1 MYIIYRLILLFLF
14 LHCIC
19 DTRHLKMYDN
29 DTLLKTLDITD
40 EDFVDNCNYLDY
52 ETDLESLLGGKDDL
66 NIAQINIRGLIG
78 KQSSLIQE
86 TTPDNST
93 IDLYILCET
102 WLTETNQTKINIPN
116 YTYIGKHRSNKK
128 GGGVGFLIHE
138 NLSYKERV
146 DLSLTYTSELEYM
159 FVEIKTK
166 KANIVVGS
174 VYRPPHTKEKHF
186 MNDYKQLMRQIK
198 GENIEDVILGMDH
211 NMDLLKASK
220 HKHTQDFLD
229 YNLEQD
235 LLPTITKPTRISRTC
250 ASLLDNVFLSRN
262 LQHSFTSGILE
273 VDLSDHLPCLVVL
286 KDQKNS
292 TKLQKEIKFRKIN
305 KYNIRKL
312 DEDIKSYHWQSILSN
327 LSTEESFTQLHKVI
341 LESFNKHMP
350 ERTRV
355 IGQKTKNHEPWMTP
369 GIRKSLINQRKLYRQ
384 TLKPTCNQAVIDKYK
399 AHRKIL
405 QQVKRK
411 AKIDFYR
418 SRCKEFKNDTK
429 KAVECGQQCHRKN
442 KEEGDNHPKS

>member
-1 MYIIYRLILLFLF
+1 MF

-19 DTRHLKMYDN
+19 DTKHLKMYDN

-52 ETDLESLLGGKDDL
+52 ETDLDSLLGSKDNL

-86 TTPDNST
+86 TTPDSRT

-102 WLTETNQTKINIPN
+102 WLTETNQTKIKIPN
-116 YTYIGKHRSNKK
+116 YTYIGKHRLNKK

-138 NLSYKERV
+138 NLSYKERT
-146 DLSLTYTSELEYM
+146 DLSLTHTSELEHM

-174 VYRPPHTKEKHF
+174 IYRPPHTKEKCF

-198 GENIEDVILGMDH
+198 RENIEDIILGMDH

-220 HKHTQDFLD
+220 HKHTQDVLD

-273 VDLSDHLPCLVVL
+273 VDLSDHLPCIVVL
-286 KDQKNS
+286 KHLKYS
-292 TKLQKEIKFRKIN
+292 TK
-305 KYNIRKL
+305 YIRK
-312 DEDIKSYHWQSILSN
+312 
-327 LSTEESFTQLHKVI
+327 
-341 LESFNKHMP
+341 
-350 ERTRV
+350 
-355 IGQKTKNHEPWMTP
+355 
-369 GIRKSLINQRKLYRQ
+369 
-384 TLKPTCNQAVIDKYK
+384 
-399 AHRKIL
+399 
-405 QQVKRK
+405 
-411 AKIDFYR
+411 
-418 SRCKEFKNDTK
+418 
-429 KAVECGQQCHRKN
+429 
-442 KEEGDNHPKS
+442 